1 MIGPCVHQT
10 AIPAPGD
17 TASGPIARTLGKGLK
32 ARHVT
37 MISIGGIIGAG
48 LFVGSSASIAAT
60 GPAVIVSYLI
70 AGAIILSVMRML
82 GEMATA
88 VPGVS
93 SFTEFARLGLGH
105 WAGFVSGWLYW
116 YFWAIVVAIEVIAGS
131 VIIQTFIPLPAWLI
145 GLVLLTTMTAINL
158 MSARHYGEFEYWFAS
173 LKVAAI
179 LAFLIIA
186 GSYAF
191 GLTSPHGPTFD
202 NWFMHGGFAPNGTV
216 AVLAAVTS
224 VIFALCGAEIATIAA
239 AESDEPARTVARL
252 TTSVVVRIALFYVCS
267 MALIVAIVP
276 WNEIRVG
283 YSPFAAALDRIGIP
297 FAAAILQGVVLVAVL
312 SCLNSGLFVTSRVL
326 FTLASHG
333 DAPQALVALSRRQV
347 PARAILLGSAV
358 GYIGV
363 LTSFASPDRVFAF
376 LVNASGALMIIIY
389 LIETGAQI
397 RLRRHFEK
405 SNPAAL
411 QVKMW
416 LFPAL
421 SYLTGAVLIAV
432 LAAMAL
438 TPELASQF
446 YSGIVCLTVAGLAYR
461 VRARSGGLCVPLD
474 RRDER
479 TAAELPAAPTRPSTI
494 DAMGDCANAWHGPS

>member
-1 MIGPCVHQT
+1 MHQT
-10 AIPAPGD
+10 AILATEA
-17 TASGPIARTLGKGLK
+17 TASGPLARTLSKGLK

-131 VIIQTFIPLPAWLI
+131 VIIQTFVPLPAWLI
-145 GLVLLTTMTAINL
+145 GIVLLTTMTAINL

-173 LKVAAI
+173 LKVVAI

-191 GLTSPHGPTFD
+191 GLTSPDGPTFG
-202 NWFMHGGFAPNGTV
+202 NWFRHGGFAPNGTV

-283 YSPFAAALDRIGIP
+283 YSPFAAALDHIGIP

-333 DAPQALVALSRRQV
+333 DAPQALVALSRRRV

-389 LIETGAQI
+389 LIETGSQI

-405 SNPAAL
+405 SNPAAI

-421 SYLTGAVLIAV
+421 SYVTGAVLIAV

-446 YSGIVCLTVAGLAYR
+446 YSGVVCLMAAALAYR

-474 RRDER
+474 RRD
-479 TAAELPAAPTRPSTI
+479 
-494 DAMGDCANAWHGPS
+494 